1 MVKRVSITVMRSTR
15 RCTAKTMLLF
25 LGTLMP
31 TTLIP
36 AGAIALGFVNQAL
49 AAASD
54 FGPANPFYAPS
65 SLPFQSPPFDKIKD
79 EDFQPAIEA
88 GIAQAQAEI
97 EAIANNSAPPTL
109 DNTIVA

>member
-1 MVKRVSITVMRSTR
+1 MVKRVSISILRSTR

-79 EDFQPAIEA
+79 EDFQPAIVA
-88 GIAQAQAEI
+88 CMAQAKA
-97 EAIANNSAPPTL
+97 ALLRIADNLDRPPY
-109 DNTIVA
+109 DTIN

>member
-1 MVKRVSITVMRSTR
+1 MVKRVSISILRSTR

-36 AGAIALGFVNQAL
+36 SGAIALGFVNQAL

-54 FGPANPFYAPS
+54 FGPATPIYAPS

-79 EDFQPAIEA
+79 EDFQPAIQA
-88 GIAQAQAEI
+88 GIAQSKSELLR
-97 EAIANNSAPPTL
+97 IADTP
-109 DNTIVA
+109 D